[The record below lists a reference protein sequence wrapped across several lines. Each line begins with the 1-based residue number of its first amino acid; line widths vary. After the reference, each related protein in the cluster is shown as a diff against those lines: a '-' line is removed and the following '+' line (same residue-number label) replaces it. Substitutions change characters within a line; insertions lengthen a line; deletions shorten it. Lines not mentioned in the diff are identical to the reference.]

1 MLILA
6 LIRHSRHD
14 DIRYLNS
21 HTVLNSHHKFT
32 SNSQKAPKMKFVHM
46 LVVIFVTLLQGTNC
60 HSSHRV
66 KISSQMHL
74 NAIEYYSEYIMAC
87 ERTQRFELPIDLV
100 RNEKLKKKSEITTT
114 KKTKKKDAMKEI
126 RNRIKWHYYDLFL
139 F

>member
-87 ERTQRFELPIDLV
+87 ERTQRFEL
-100 RNEKLKKKSEITTT
+100 RKEKLEKKSEITMT
-114 KKTKKKDAMKEI
+114 KKTKNKVVMRQV
-126 RNRIKWHYYDLFL
+126 RNRHKWHYYDLFL
-139 F
+139 L